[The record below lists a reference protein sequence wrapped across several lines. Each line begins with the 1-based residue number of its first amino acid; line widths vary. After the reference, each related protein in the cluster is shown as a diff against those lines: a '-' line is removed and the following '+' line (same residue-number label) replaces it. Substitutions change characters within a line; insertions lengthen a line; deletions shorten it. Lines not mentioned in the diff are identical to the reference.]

1 MITEQ
6 LKSIVDEVGSVMSKF
21 EGKTILVSGA
31 CGFLGSWFVGI
42 FQYLNQNVFI
52 QPCVVYAI
60 DSFIAADKVNYI
72 VDIVDKNIHFILN
85 DISKVEIDSRFDFII
100 HAAGIASPIHYR
112 KYPLETIDGMVSGC
126 KNLLESAS
134 RYGTESMLVFS
145 SSEIYGNPSSYMV
158 PTPETYNGNVS
169 CTGPRSCYDESKRM
183 EETLCTSYYR
193 VHNTPV
199 KWVRPFN
206 VYGPGM
212 RIDDD
217 RVVPKFIFAALEKK
231 PITVHIPGLQTRTFC
246 YITDAM
252 VGFFKTLLRGK
263 NGEVYNIGYPGGE
276 MSMVELA
283 EKVKN
288 LFKGAVEVIEIPM
301 PPEYPQDQTQR
312 RCPDLTKAK
321 VHLDYDPKVDIDR
334 GLELILFWSRELIL
348 GRGRRE
354 HIKLES
360 LSHQSTISLPVRS
373 RSK

>member
-6 LKSIVDEVGSVMSKF
+6 LKAIVDEVGSVMGKF
-21 EGKTILVSGA
+21 EGKTIIVSGA

-42 FQYLNQNVFI
+42 FQYLNQNVFK

-60 DSFIAADKVNYI
+60 DSCIASDKKNYI
-72 VDIVDKNIHFILN
+72 VEIVDEHIHFLFN
-85 DISKVEIDSRFDFII
+85 DISTLKINSRFDYII
-100 HAAGIASPIHYR
+100 HAAGIASPVYYR
-112 KYPLETIDGMVSGC
+112 KYPIETIDGMVWGC
-126 KNLLESAS
+126 KNLLESALCH
-134 RYGTESMLVFS
+134 GVESMLVFS
-145 SSEIYGNPSSYMV
+145 SSEIYGNPSPDMV

-183 EETLCTSYYR
+183 EEALCTSYYR
-193 VHNTPV
+193 VHNIPV

-212 RIDDD
+212 RINDD

-252 VGFFKTLLRGK
+252 VGFFKTLLLGK
-263 NGEVYNIGYPGGE
+263 NGEVYNIGYPRGE
-276 MSMVELA
+276 ISMVELA
-283 EKVKN
+283 KIVGK
-288 LFKGAVEVIEIPM
+288 LFEGDMEVIEIPM

-321 VHLDYDPKVDIDR
+321 EHLDYDPKVDIDK
-334 GLELILFWSRELIL
+334 GLELMLRWSREVIL
-348 GRGRRE
+348 GKGQFER
-354 HIKLES
+354 IKLDS
-360 LSHQSTISLPVRS
+360 LIG
-373 RSK
+373 SKNFSS